1 METLRI
7 AVCDDEMA
15 ECRRLSHII
24 EKMLPGAHPDC
35 FQDGDEFLRSFKPG
49 AYDLIFMDILMPGR
63 DGISV
68 TEGLRSLDANVPIA
82 FTTGSTDHALDGYKY
97 HVIRYLVKP
106 YQPEEVKEVLELAI
120 LQKQSRPKLSLRI
133 GGKEMSFEYDK
144 VIYLEQNSH
153 TLYLNLVGGATLQLT
168 GKLDDVEA
176 KLPAEQFM
184 RCHKSFL
191 VNLRQ
196 VKSLDKE
203 LNVFEMQNGESVHI
217 RRESVR
223 EAAAKLKALQGTT

>member
-1 METLRI
+1 
-7 AVCDDEMA
+7 
-15 ECRRLSHII
+15 
-24 EKMLPGAHPDC
+24 
-35 FQDGDEFLRSFKPG
+35 
-49 AYDLIFMDILMPGR
+49 
-63 DGISV
+63 
-68 TEGLRSLDANVPIA
+68 
-82 FTTGSTDHALDGYKY
+82 
-97 HVIRYLVKP
+97 
-106 YQPEEVKEVLELAI
+106 
-120 LQKQSRPKLSLRI
+120 
-133 GGKEMSFEYDK
+133 MSFEYDK

>member
-1 METLRI
+1 MENLKI
-7 AVCDDEMA
+7 AICDDEMA
-15 ECRRLSHII
+15 ECRLLTHMI
-24 EKMLPGAHPDC
+24 EKTYPGLHPDC

-49 AYDLIFMDILMPGR
+49 SYDLIFMDILMPGL
-63 DGISV
+63 DGVSV
-68 TEGLRSLDANVPIA
+68 TEGLRAKDPAVPIA
-82 FTTGSTDHALDGYKY
+82 FTTGSTDHAMAGYKY

-106 YQPEEVKEVLELAI
+106 YRPEDVKEVLDLAARE
-120 LQKQSRPKLSLRI
+120 KENRPKLTLRI
-133 GGKEMSFEYDK
+133 SGRDMSFEYDK
-144 VIYLEQNSH
+144 IIYMEQNSH

-176 KLPAEQFM
+176 KLPPEMFM

-196 VKSLDKE
+196 VKTVDKD

-223 EAAAKLKALQGTT
+223 EAIQKLKELSGN